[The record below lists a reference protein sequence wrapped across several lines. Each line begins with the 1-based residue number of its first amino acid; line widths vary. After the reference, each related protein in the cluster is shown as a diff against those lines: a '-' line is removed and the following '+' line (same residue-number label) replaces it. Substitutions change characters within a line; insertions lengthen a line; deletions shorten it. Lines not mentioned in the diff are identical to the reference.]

1 MWERERERED
11 EKVER
16 RWSKKERGS
25 RRLRRKRK
33 SDIDG
38 RCAYAEERREGVN
51 GKKGERNEVSARE
64 MEAYVGPD
72 GSERDG
78 VSQARRML
86 LPAVARFWD
95 RLGSVESGQS
105 SGRWYYSSL
114 YVEGALHRRVHG
126 PRYSFSLFLTTCVRA
141 CFFSLSLFLF
151 LSFRFPFHF
160 PSISSWLDVRRA
172 SRLSVSSFRVSLYV
186 LFIP

>member
-1 MWERERERED
+1 MQNRNRRKDIDKSVEQRERERNEKERLKESFRTSVRERETED

-105 SGRWYYSSL
+105 SGR
-114 YVEGALHRRVHG
+114 
-126 PRYSFSLFLTTCVRA
+126 
-141 CFFSLSLFLF
+141 
-151 LSFRFPFHF
+151 
-160 PSISSWLDVRRA
+160 
-172 SRLSVSSFRVSLYV
+172 
-186 LFIP
+186 

>member
-1 MWERERERED
+1 MVEERKRES
-11 EKVER
+11 KT
-16 RWSKKERGS
+16 SKKE
-25 RRLRRKRK
+25 K

-51 GKKGERNEVSARE
+51 GKKGERNEVRARE
-64 MEAYVGPD
+64 TEAYVGPD

-105 SGRWYYSSL
+105 SGR
-114 YVEGALHRRVHG
+114 
-126 PRYSFSLFLTTCVRA
+126 
-141 CFFSLSLFLF
+141 
-151 LSFRFPFHF
+151 
-160 PSISSWLDVRRA
+160 
-172 SRLSVSSFRVSLYV
+172 
-186 LFIP
+186 